1 MSPNIACGPVKVFTT
16 PIFTVCA
23 AAVLASTQ
31 ANANAAMRFISL
43 LHDRQHQRR
52 RIFRTVVERV
62 LADLVRLVVMR
73 PEDIGDRRIAVRDF
87 QTNAVALLEA
97 ESVRLDADFEAIHLA
112 GLERLGLR

>member
-52 RIFRTVVERV
+52 RIFRSVVERV

-73 PEDIGDRRIAVRDF
+73 PEDSVIGESPFAISRRM
-87 QTNAVALLEA
+87 
-97 ESVRLDADFEAIHLA
+97 RLPCLKRKAFGSMLISKRYTSP
-112 GLERLGLR
+112 GLSGS